1 MLMFLLLEQ
10 RLCRIYVV
18 KAESMKKEAIAVA
31 PFSIICLISAFSRE
45 LAFS

>member
-1 MLMFLLLEQ
+1 M
-10 RLCRIYVV
+10 YVV
-18 KAESMKKEAIAVA
+18 KAESIKKEAIGVA